1 MQKDNLFRRLNKLL
15 ESLAEAYDD
24 LVVEHKQIQE
34 LLESSLDKQLYNEY
48 LYYLSS
54 SDNAIAEAD
63 SGIDSLLQLFKVARL
78 GSQRA
83 IIVSQFPDDLF
94 HIADS
99 EYRIVNHEKNKSIL
113 SEDDEINLPA
123 GVSFRQ
129 QFKLSHIL
137 PTQMHIRLLQIH
149 TLKDYP
155 EFKDS
160 RLQQAL
166 KKVDPN
172 KLREYFFKFYQHFQ
186 RAVSKP
192 CINISELDATPIRQA
207 YQYLLSTLGQEDYI
221 YIVEKFSENYGF
233 YRKPET
239 TVYIVSLIV
248 ALYYKDI
255 YLVEYVLVTYG
266 LFVFT
271 RMFIQFFKYCNPE
284 LLTAAIER
292 QRSNSLFAKY
302 GANYIAIVGHI
313 VSTKFNTLLSKDT
326 LTAHNV
332 SLLFSTIKVRIKDVL
347 QNLAK
352 QYYKLVKEGY
362 HTRGDIAMEKS
373 TTTSSTEIVQFIE
386 LTTHY
391 IRNMSGINAE
401 VLNKIASMLKIS
413 PATASLFM
421 EKVVE
426 YLQSLSDDQLQKILQ
441 LMFTSAGGLIQ
452 KQDICDYNLLRKF
465 DKILQTKTGKQS
477 SMLKQ
482 AIDTIIAGTIERF
495 KSELPAVAEQIN
507 KYTSVRAKFR
517 RLVLYYLYIEA
528 VRPAI
533 CSI

>member
-1 MQKDNLFRRLNKLL
+1 MQKNKLLQQLDKLL
-15 ESLAEAYDD
+15 ESLNDAYDEM
-24 LVVEHKQIQE
+24 LFESKQIQE
-34 LLESSLDKQLYNEY
+34 LLRSELDRQLYLDY
-48 LYYLSS
+48 LYYLTDSDSS
-54 SDNAIAEAD
+54 FETSDTGLDE
-63 SGIDSLLQLFKVARL
+63 LLQLLKVARL
-78 GSQRA
+78 GAQRS
-83 IIVSQFPDDLF
+83 IIVSRFPDDLF

-99 EYRIVNHEKNKSIL
+99 DYRIVNEEYNKSTL
-113 SEDDEINLPA
+113 EEDEYRLPA
-123 GVSFRQ
+123 GAFRQ

-155 EFKDS
+155 EFKDN
-160 RLQQAL
+160 RLQTAL

-186 RAVSKP
+186 KAVSKP
-192 CINISELDATPIRQA
+192 CININELDATPIRQA
-207 YQYLLSTLGQEDYI
+207 YQYLLSSLGQEDYI

-239 TVYIVSLIV
+239 TVYIVSLIT
-248 ALYYKDI
+248 ALYYKDV

-302 GANYIAIVGHI
+302 GSNYIAIVGHI

-332 SLLFSTIKVRIKDVL
+332 SLLFSTIKVRTKDVL

-373 TTTSSTEIVQFIE
+373 STTSSTELVQFIE
-386 LTTHY
+386 LTAHY

-401 VLNKIASMLKIS
+401 VLNKIAGMLKIS

-421 EKVVE
+421 EKVIE

-482 AIDTIIAGTIERF
+482 AIDAIIAGTIEMF
-495 KSELPAVAEQIN
+495 KDELPAAAEQIS

-517 RLVLYYLYIEA
+517 RLVLYYIYIEA
-528 VRPAI
+528 IRPAI
-533 CSI
+533 CSV